1 MEIKKILQDIMYEH
15 RLNQLQLANKL
26 GVSPSQVSQWLEGK
40 NYPGYA
46 KLKLIC
52 EQFDIDANILLG
64 TTKKGKKSS
73 KE

>member
-1 MEIKKILQDIMYEH
+1 MEIKKVLQEIMYEH
-15 RLNQLQLANKL
+15 RLNQLQLANRL
-26 GVSPSQVSQWLEGK
+26 GVSASQVSQWLEGK

-52 EQFDIDANILLG
+52 EQFNIDANVLLG
-64 TTKKGKKSS
+64 TNKKTS